1 MTIVRGTAATLAG
14 RVVNAACALG
24 TTLLI
29 ARLLGPSGSG
39 VYTMLVFLHSGL
51 VMLASAG
58 MPVANSYFIGKRLYS
73 QEAIAANA
81 VVTALLL
88 GVSASAVGLGVLTLL
103 KSSTFRDVPWQALF
117 VALTIVPVAVLTQFL
132 SGILLGANRVTTLA
146 GLSLL
151 GSLFLLTG
159 VGLLAVVRQLTV
171 MNVVALWAVS
181 TCVVSAAYARAV
193 FTTLP
198 FAVRFDAGLFVKAVK
213 FGAPSYLTN
222 IISLFNL
229 RLDVFLVGAFVGTAA
244 VGHYGAAVAFAELSW
259 YGASALATALYPRLT
274 AAGRE
279 EALALLTRGARHAFI
294 TTAAIVLALLLVG
307 RPLIPIVLGDAYRP
321 SAALLVI
328 LLPGAL
334 LYGFAPVWSA
344 FFTGHMGRP
353 LISLAIA
360 GLSLGLDGVLNVVF
374 LPQYGVSAA
383 AWSATAGYAVASVFA
398 FTIVVKTTGLSWL
411 DPFHIGL
418 RDLAAYSDAFR
429 HALGRRS

>member
-1 MTIVRGTAATLAG
+1 MTIVKGTAATLAG
-14 RVVNAACALG
+14 RVVNAACGLG

-58 MPVANSYFIGKRLYS
+58 MPVANSYFIGKRIYS
-73 QEAIAANA
+73 EEAVAANA
-81 VVTALLL
+81 VSTSLLL
-88 GVSASAVGLGVLTLL
+88 GSTAAVIGLGVLSIL
-103 KSSTFRDVPWQALF
+103 KASTFRDVPWEALF
-117 VALTIVPVAVLTQFL
+117 VALAIVPVSVLTQFL

-151 GSLFLLTG
+151 GSSFLLAS
-159 VGLLAVVRQLTV
+159 VGLLAAARQLTV
-171 MNVVALWAVS
+171 MHVVALWAVS
-181 TCVVSAAYARAV
+181 NGVVGLAYARTV
-193 FTTLP
+193 FATLP
-198 FAVRFDAGLFVKAVK
+198 FGVRFDSALFVRAVK

-244 VGHYGAAVAFAELSW
+244 VGHYGAAVAFAELAW
-259 YGASALATALYPRLT
+259 YGSSALATALYPRLT
-274 AAGRE
+274 AAGGE

-294 TTAAIVLALLLVG
+294 STAVIVLGLLLVG
-307 RPLIPIVLGDAYRP
+307 VPLIPVLLGEAYRP
-321 SAALLVI
+321 SVALLVV
-328 LLPGAL
+328 LLPGVL
-334 LYGFAPVWSA
+334 LYGLAPVWSA

-360 GLSLGLDGVLNVVF
+360 GLSLGLDGVLNVVL
-374 LPQYGVSAA
+374 LPRYGVSAA

-398 FTIVVKTTGLSWL
+398 LAIVVRTTGLSWL
-411 DPFHIGL
+411 EPFHIGF

-429 HALGRRS
+429 HALGRRG